1 MKAIILAASLILTSA
16 ACASQ
21 ASQDQAQECLFAGR
35 DADIAAWDAQILRE
49 LVEGDDQAQAK
60 QYLEDLE
67 LDEFCTGV
75 IANKYGIKLD

>member
-1 MKAIILAASLILTSA
+1 MKAIILAVILLTSA

-21 ASQDQAQECLFAGR
+21 ASQQDQAQECLFNGR

-67 LDEFCTGV
+67 LDEFCTHA
-75 IANKYGIKLD
+75 IANKYGVRLD